1 MRGKQ
6 TVRDMVL
13 SVAVIG
19 VVVAGIYLFVPH
31 SASGSGPVQTVS
43 YRVELGQARRAA
55 PYPVAGPVGLSPD
68 WRATS
73 VNYDGSNPK
82 SADWHLGFLDPQN
95 QYISID
101 QSNSEAA
108 SFVSTTTQQS
118 HRVGTQNVAG
128 TTWQRYG
135 GGRYRALVRTTG
147 GVTTM
152 VDGTAPYDQLAR
164 LAGALRTS

>member
-6 TVRDMVL
+6 SVRDMVL

-31 SASGSGPVQTVS
+31 SGGESVKTVS

-55 PYPVAGPVGLSPD
+55 PYPVAGPVGLSRQ

-73 VNYDGSNPK
+73 VNYDSSDPK
-82 SADWHLGFLDPQN
+82 AVHWHLGFVDPQD
-95 QYISID
+95 QYASIEQTND
-101 QSNSEAA
+101 TDPAQ
-108 SFVSTTTQQS
+108 FVSDTTQNS
-118 HRVGTQNVAG
+118 HHAGSQTVGA
-128 TTWQRYG
+128 TTWQRYE
-135 GGRYRALVRTTG
+135 GGRYRALVRTEH

-164 LAGALRTS
+164 LAGSLRTS

>member
-31 SASGSGPVQTVS
+31 SGSDSVKTVS
-43 YRVELGQARRAA
+43 YRVELGQARRAS
-55 PYPVAGPVGLSPD
+55 PYPVAGPVGLSGG

-73 VNYDGSNPK
+73 VNYDGDNPK
-82 SADWHLGFLDPQN
+82 AVHWHLGFIDPQN
-95 QYISID
+95 QYASLEQTNSSAGGFISD
-101 QSNSEAA
+101 
-108 SFVSTTTQQS
+108 TTQQS
-118 HRVGTQNVAG
+118 HRVGAQSVDG
-128 TTWQRYG
+128 VTWQRYG
-135 GGRYRALVRTTG
+135 GGRYRALARTVH

-152 VDGTAPYDQLAR
+152 VDGTAPYDQLAQ

>member
-19 VVVAGIYLFVPH
+19 VVVAGIYVFVPH
-31 SASGSGPVQTVS
+31 SGSDSVKAVS
-43 YRVELGQARRAA
+43 YRVELGQARRAS
-55 PYPVAGPVGLSPD
+55 PYPVAAPVGLSRS

-82 SADWHLGFLDPQN
+82 ATDWHLGFIDPQG
-95 QYISID
+95 QYASLD
-101 QSNSEAA
+101 QTNSDPTV
-108 SFVSTTTQQS
+108 FVPQTTQQS
-118 HRVGTQNVAG
+118 VRVGTQTVDG
-128 TTWQRYG
+128 VVWDRYG
-135 GGRYRALVRTTG
+135 GGRYRALARTAH

-152 VDGTAPYDQLAR
+152 VDGTAPYDQLAQ
-164 LAGALRTS
+164 LAAALRTS